1 VVTDT
6 SGLKGGAAKRNAL
19 DGDRPT
25 ALRGGPE
32 DLGFCEIDCHEPA
45 MNFKL
50 HAVRP
55 GESSDS
61 PKWRGQ
67 RCALLVTLVS
77 AWIFLA
83 AAATHVHAAGPVFPA
98 NNGHDAKATADAE
111 SSQSATPAAAD
122 KQPFTSRWISNVW
135 DEVQYAW
142 DIQVGKVQSK
152 DENGRPQT
160 DKITVGTI
168 VDGVVLF
175 FAGLFAA
182 RFISRLI
189 GRWLLSRMG
198 VNASAAAAFQSVAFY
213 LLFVVF
219 TLLILGL
226 LHVPLTAFTVAG
238 GAVALG
244 VGFGSQNIVNN
255 FISGLVLLAE
265 RPVKVGDLIQVGDLY
280 GNVEHI
286 GARSTRVRTGENLD
300 IIVPNS
306 TFLQTNVINWTCNDN
321 HMRTHVK
328 FGVMYGSPIG
338 KVTHLAMKA
347 AANHNRVFDKPPPLV
362 LFAEFGDNALQFEL
376 HFWVAVRTLT
386 ERLTIESDIR
396 YNIEHLFREAGVV
409 IAYPQR
415 DMHLFASEPLR
426 VQMLAAEPDD
436 SDAA

>member
-1 VVTDT
+1 MHFKWLFE
-6 SGLKGGAAKRNAL
+6 GRNLHPAKSAH
-19 DGDRPT
+19 
-25 ALRGGPE
+25 ALRRCVHLTPVLAAILIGLAVGTAAAEGPTFP
-32 DLGFCEIDCHEPA
+32 DDGSLRI
-45 MNFKL
+45 
-50 HAVRP
+50 
-55 GESSDS
+55 
-61 PKWRGQ
+61 
-67 RCALLVTLVS
+67 
-77 AWIFLA
+77 
-83 AAATHVHAAGPVFPA
+83 AAATEEPA
-98 NNGHDAKATADAE
+98 
-111 SSQSATPAAAD
+111 ATPPPAEKEPIA
-122 KQPFTSRWISNVW
+122 SRWISNVW
-135 DEVQYAW
+135 DDIGYVW
-142 DIQVGKVQSK
+142 DIQVAKVQSK

-160 DKITVGTI
+160 DEITVGTI

-175 FAGLFAA
+175 FAGLFGA

-219 TLLILGL
+219 SLLILGL

-265 RPVKVGDLIQVGDLY
+265 RPVKVGDLIQVGELY

-286 GARSTRVRTGENLD
+286 GARSTRVKTCENLD

-306 TFLQTNVINWTCNDN
+306 TFLQTNVINWTRNDN
-321 HMRTHVK
+321 QMRTCVK
-328 FGVMYGSPIG
+328 FGVMYGSPMG
-338 KVTHLAMKA
+338 KVRQLALKA
-347 AANHNRVFDKPPPLV
+347 VANHNRVLDRPPPFV
-362 LFAEFGDNALQFEL
+362 LFGEFGDNALQMEL
-376 HFWVAVRTLT
+376 HFWVAVHTLT
-386 ERLTIESDIR
+386 ERQTIESDIR
-396 YNIEHLFREAGVV
+396 FNIEHLFREANVV

-426 VQMLAAEPDD
+426 VQMLAADPDK